1 MSNINIYIYIV
12 MKKVLFLIF
21 ITFLGISFSSCSSS
35 DDDGTNPGSEQSN
48 FKIHDN
54 NIVGVW
60 KCGNYYFVSFSSD
73 KHNASLI
80 SNKFLDEGDYSI
92 KGDTITVSNKYFGNE
107 TRYVVNS
114 LTSDKLSMTITYND
128 RWEGKKT
135 ETMSFTKSED
145 EPCTKT
151 NDLVGKS
158 YYAQYSVSH
167 GSQHWNKTFLT
178 YNTISCT
185 RSDAASSTPSTF
197 YYVYMKPTIY
207 FYVIRSN
214 EFYYDTVRCGK
225 VEFNS
230 NNQID
235 GMGSLYG
242 DKLY

>member
-1 MSNINIYIYIV
+1 
-12 MKKVLFLIF
+12 MKNVLLAAMI
-21 ITFLGISFSSCSSS
+21 LLAGASFTSCSSS
-35 DDDGTNPGSEQSN
+35 DDDGTIPGAEKPN
-48 FKIHDN
+48 YKIHDN

-60 KCGNYYFVSFSSD
+60 RGGNYYFVSFSSD

-107 TRYVVNS
+107 TKYVVNS
-114 LTSDKLSMTITYND
+114 LSSNKLSMTITYND

-178 YNTISCT
+178 YNTMSCT

-197 YYVYMKPTIY
+197 YYVYMKPTLY

-214 EFYYDTVRCGK
+214 EFYYDTVRCGR